1 MSSINMAPVRRLIRN
16 RGQKREGTKDE
27 GLAKTLFIDRI
38 PKMALFVVLSLVLG
52 RSGNYSFWKW
62 PHFNMLLMKRDL

>member
-16 RGQKREGTKDE
+16 RGKKREGTKDE

-38 PKMALFVVLSLVLG
+38 SKMALFVVLSLVLG
-52 RSGNYSFWKW
+52 RSGN
-62 PHFNMLLMKRDL
+62 